1 MVEAQLLTSRPRF
14 KNETCSEGV
23 GELHA
28 LQRGARDEVFA
39 EYCGDLIEAC
49 RSPALRVVVGRR
61 IANSDGTDLYHL
73 VYNLDWRCPMAVLT
87 TRAIYKDGVLKPTTK
102 LDLPDGTTVEVQIS
116 ALPLAISVDPK
127 DSLMDDEPTLQAMY
141 AEFAEEDR
149 HLAEA
154 GLQAYARTLKR
165 EEDRA

>member
-1 MVEAQLLTSRPRF
+1 
-14 KNETCSEGV
+14 
-23 GELHA
+23 
-28 LQRGARDEVFA
+28 
-39 EYCGDLIEAC
+39 
-49 RSPALRVVVGRR
+49 
-61 IANSDGTDLYHL
+61 
-73 VYNLDWRCPMAVLT
+73 MAVLT